1 MLAMNLWGL
10 IAAIF
15 DFPIYTLVPW
25 ILFSWLYFKCSKPP
39 LVQVVALATVVPLI
53 SAIYLAICYHVTY
66 AIFFHQSIPNY
77 FEAMTLVVFG
87 RLWISMLVGMVVAWA
102 LLYSKEVGP
111 HMNVLQESLLMVWE
125 GHFVVAH
132 FIMLILILTA
142 FLDGSSNLHMY
153 CLTILI
159 LLAVMFILL
168 VVTGSRKGLSQQI
181 SYRKL
186 IFVGMTTAIVIT
198 SLVAAL
204 NWPFRHP

>member
-15 DFPIYTLVPW
+15 DFPSYTAAYLVPW
-25 ILFSWLYFKCSKPP
+25 ILFSWLYFKRSKPP
-39 LVQVVALATVVPLI
+39 LVQVVALATVAPFI
-53 SAIYLAICYHVTY
+53 SAIYLATY
-66 AIFFHQSIPNY
+66 AIFFHQSLPND
-77 FEAMTLVVFG
+77 FESMTLVVLG
-87 RLWISMLVGMVVAWA
+87 RLWISVLVGMVVAWA
-102 LLYSKEVGP
+102 LLYSKEVRP
-111 HMNVLQESLLMVWE
+111 HINVLQESLLIVWE

-132 FIMLILILTA
+132 FIMLILILAA
-142 FLDGSSNLHMY
+142 FLDGSSNLHLY

-168 VVTGSRKGLSQQI
+168 VVTRSIKGLSQQI

-186 IFVGMTTAIVIT
+186 IFVGMTTSIVIT
-198 SLVAAL
+198 SLVAAI